1 MSVYARP
8 DSPAA
13 SRQAS
18 LATIPGS
25 EPGFQMGDMILPL
38 TIEFVYME
46 ISYGAPTR
54 SSGAEPHALGMPKLH
69 SHLSKRCVD
78 MGIAK
83 PLVIGDADYRDE
95 TSVDIQHGVTV
106 HPAALSAFTTYGPT
120 STAIVVQWTNDRGPT
135 RWMAGRE
142 ARGEDHRNINK
153 SGHAISSRPT
163 RVATLLACTSREDVS
178 QMSDSTLSEGTR
190 RTRRK

>member
-1 MSVYARP
+1 MQDQIAPQLHGKRLLLPFPVVNR
-8 DSPAA
+8 
-13 SRQAS
+13 
-18 LATIPGS
+18 
-25 EPGFQMGDMILPL
+25 GFKMGDMVLPL

-54 SSGAEPHALGMPKLH
+54 SSGAEPHALGMQKLQ

-153 SGHAISSRPT
+153 NGHALSSRPT

-178 QMSDSTLSEGTR
+178 QMSDSTLSGSTR
-190 RTRRK
+190 RRRRK